1 MRPLWLGKKEG
12 ALLRGNAL
20 SDYSQH
26 MVAAAAR
33 RTKLLWAGVIGIALV
48 AILWWLLLPV
58 SAYHLQ
64 IVRADSGKVLWS
76 DNVQPGEVFL
86 VRYVHSV
93 ELSPVL
99 EFFMVGDDGE
109 IVATESRTRSFGA
122 GLPHEKKGITEL
134 AGGYYVMRGLHE
146 PVGELHVQP
155 SYLHS
160 HTLQFK
166 GVTVHLNESPYARE
180 HLIVRAQQPPRW
192 QALLGGG

>member
-1 MRPLWLGKKEG
+1 MLLGNAPSRDSREVVSTACYAK
-12 ALLRGNAL
+12 LLRAGGIGVAL
-20 SDYSQH
+20 A
-26 MVAAAAR
+26 V
-33 RTKLLWAGVIGIALV
+33 L
-48 AILWWLLLPV
+48 LWWLLQPI

-76 DNVQPGEVFL
+76 ENVQTGEAFL

-99 EFFMVGDDGE
+99 EYFMVGDDGE

-122 GLPHEKKGITEL
+122 GLPHVKKGVTEL
-134 AGGYYVMRGLHE
+134 AGGYYVMRELYE

-155 SYLHS
+155 SHLHS
-160 HTLQFK
+160 HTLQYH
-166 GVTVHLNESPYARE
+166 GMTVQLNRPPYARE